1 MIELEVSRE
10 ARCTPDAVMD
20 LVVDPGTWPEWQPEI
35 VDTDGPAPLTEGAD
49 VYGDAEMLG
58 FAVQGHSKSITV
70 RDTFYEEDVVVGVRM
85 RVAYEVRGTGDGRVV
100 VRRTLVANLP
110 GGIAGRVLSFFLAR
124 RLRRMQD
131 GVVEELVRRAEASS
145 R

>member
-10 ARCTPDAVMD
+10 ARCTRAAVMD

-35 VDTDGPAPLTEGAD
+35 VETDGPAPLTEGAD

-58 FAVQGHSKSITV
+58 FAVQGHSKSIAV
-70 RDTFYEEDVVVGVRM
+70 RDAFYEEDVVVGVRM
-85 RVAYEVRGTGDGRVV
+85 RVVYEVRDTGDGRVV